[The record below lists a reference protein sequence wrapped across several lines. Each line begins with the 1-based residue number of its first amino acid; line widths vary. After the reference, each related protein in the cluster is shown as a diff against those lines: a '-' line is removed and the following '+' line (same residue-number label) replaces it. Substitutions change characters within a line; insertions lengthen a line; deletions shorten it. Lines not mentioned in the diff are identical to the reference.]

1 MTSIVQKAK
10 IIAFIEI
17 PGIARASMTITRQS
31 HGADDTRP
39 GRGNTSEGAK
49 GRVQDAN
56 NLAMRVIECAAEV
69 YTTARGRV
77 MQSIHHRSL
86 KRTVLTAAAAAAA
99 AAAASGLPSAF
110 SATTKAREATP
121 PQPACAPAAHEPF

>member
-17 PGIARASMTITRQS
+17 PGIARATMTITRHS

-39 GRGNTSEGAK
+39 GRANTSEGAK

-99 AAAASGLPSAF
+99 AAASGLPSAF

>member
-17 PGIARASMTITRQS
+17 PGIARATMTITRHS
-31 HGADDTRP
+31 HGAEDTRP
-39 GRGNTSEGAK
+39 GRANTSEGAK

-86 KRTVLTAAAAAAA
+86 KRTVLTAAAAAA
-99 AAAASGLPSAF
+99 SGLPSAF